1 MKYWL
6 RWLSALAL
14 LVLVLTGAAPPTLAA
29 DKDEQEG
36 TLEYKNYVVRYDR
49 GWDVLCEP
57 YKIQKNDWVLKI
69 FRQKG
74 EIAHEDFRDFLGIFK
89 RLNPHIKDVNR
100 IRTGQMIDIPLRKV
114 QPGGLPGQSSGIVTI
129 PFVSITEVVDLLNSQ
144 ANTYMIQRGDT
155 ISQLIAERFGAYGSI
170 TYAEGVK
177 MLQALNPNIADINK
191 IYAGQQI
198 YLPSPEVRQQPWYR
212 SIFDSEGNIVKEVPA
227 PSRPKPQPERVVTP
241 PEVSAHRPASLP
253 AVETPKPKTNVD
265 AMAAAARMLN
275 ASLQKKG
282 TYYFPVENRPDVELD
297 LSRFPLMEL
306 QGGKRLI
313 LNTEEKVMG
322 FEPQILDALLKNAT
336 VVDLPENPTTAQV
349 LERVL
354 ASGAASSGPSE
365 GLSVS
370 IPGVEIQVTAKWIET
385 VADSGDG
392 SQRQICI
399 TPIQSETERTPEA
412 IVRYLDQ
419 HNIVLR
425 EILGNR
431 LTLADPGNEGGG
443 LQRYPVEEFLAAG
456 DQQAFISQLAQ
467 SMGFTYSPNVT
478 ISFPYAGIQVKAMS
492 NLLST
497 GKGNELLIDYGDLYG
512 DAITSIKKTG
522 LRIVQI
528 EVGDPAAD
536 IITKVIKGLKLT
548 HKINP
553 YYLAANRSSEYNTT
567 ITINGFECD
576 TGNSEKVLIATTAL
590 PARIVS
596 FLKKKGLKVIL
607 LGG

>member
-1 MKYWL
+1 MRYWL
-6 RWLSALAL
+6 RWLSALVILFLA
-14 LVLVLTGAAPPTLAA
+14 LTGAAPATLAQGSE
-29 DKDEQEG
+29 DQEG

-74 EIAHEDFRDFLGIFK
+74 EIAHKDFRDFLGIFK

-114 QPGGLPGQSSGIVTI
+114 PPGGLPGQSSGIVTI
-129 PFVSITEVVDLLNSQ
+129 PFVSITEVVHLLNSQ
-144 ANTYMIQRGDT
+144 SETYMIQRGDT
-155 ISQLIAERFGAYGSI
+155 ISQLLAERFGAYGST

-177 MLQALNPNIADINK
+177 MLKALNPNITDVNK

-212 SIFDSEGNIVKEVPA
+212 SIFDAEGNIVKEVPA
-227 PSRPKPQPERVVTP
+227 PSRPKPQPTDTESAPVFTAAQPARP
-241 PEVSAHRPASLP
+241 PVSEA
-253 AVETPKPKTNVD
+253 PKPKTNIE
-265 AMAAAARMLN
+265 AISAAARMLN

-297 LSRFPLMEL
+297 LSRYPLMEL

-313 LNTEEKVMG
+313 LNTEDKVMG
-322 FEPQILDALLKNAT
+322 FEPQILDALLKNAS
-336 VVDLPENPTTAQV
+336 VIDLPENPTTAQV

-354 ASGAASSGPSE
+354 AGGGASSGPSE
-365 GLSVS
+365 GLRVS
-370 IPGVEIQVTAKWIET
+370 IPGVEIHVAAKWIET
-385 VADSGDG
+385 ITDTGDG
-392 SQRQICI
+392 SQRHICI
-399 TPIQSETERTPEA
+399 TPIQSEAERTPEA

-425 EILGNR
+425 EILGSK
-431 LTLADPGNEGGG
+431 LTLTDTAQGNG
-443 LQRYPVEEFLAAG
+443 LQRFPVEEFLAAG

-497 GKGNELLIDYGDLYG
+497 GKGSELLVDYGDLYG

-528 EVGDPAAD
+528 EVGDPAPD
-536 IITKVIKGLKLT
+536 IITKVLKGLGLN
-548 HKINP
+548 HSVNP
-553 YYLAANRSSEYNTT
+553 HYLAAKRSTEYNTT
-567 ITINGFECD
+567 ITINGFECHKG
-576 TGNSEKVLIATTAL
+576 GNEKVLIATNAL
-590 PARIVS
+590 PARILS
-596 FLKKKGLKVIL
+596 FLKQKGLKVIL